1 MGPSQRPSQDRPAQV
16 WRVSLYRD
24 DSETTVVV
32 DNVKHAF
39 MTAGNT
45 VLTVA
50 YYTGDG
56 GHAYLNYP
64 RERLAWWRV
73 ERVGVDDNV

>member
-1 MGPSQRPSQDRPAQV
+1 MPDTQPTLTPR

-39 MTAGNT
+39 MTCGNT
-45 VLTVA
+45 VLTIA
-50 YYTGDG
+50 FYDNAGA
-56 GHAYLNYP
+56 HHYLNYP

-73 ERVGVDDNV
+73 ERVSGNA